1 MTEYYKFRYD
11 MNMSR
16 VCDDN
21 DILNKCKQ
29 MLSQDG
35 GSRSSK

>member
-1 MTEYYKFRYD
+1 MTEYYKFRYN

-21 DILNKCKQ
+21 DILNKLQQ
-29 MLSQDG
+29 MLNIDG
-35 GSRSSK
+35 GGRSSK